1 MEESMPFLVKFI
13 LLIELALFLF
23 FIFALIIKIFERYKE
38 SKKDKYK
45 DIKK

>member
-1 MEESMPFLVKFI
+1 MPIFVKFI
-13 LLIELALFLF
+13 LLIEAGLFLF
-23 FIFALIIKIFERYKE
+23 FVIALIIKIFERFKE